1 MLANK
6 TGSWQDR
13 GHPGGPPGAFHEDD
27 VVKAAWRFNQK
38 EKTTMKKL
46 TLSLCAAVAMAT
58 AAYAGET
65 YSKESKSVTP
75 PPCPQWYADNEFN
88 VTLSGAYVWTG
99 NDWRDDRYLAIDHG
113 WGGALDAKY
122 FVHRYFGFGAQVW
135 GAEAKT
141 HDIFT
146 TFAGQ
151 RIWGGEDSHLVGGVL
166 GTFTLRFPISCSRFA
181 PYFWLGGGGVFGGGR
196 DHDFFLDPVNN
207 LPVRRDFDNSDSKL
221 VGQVGGGFEV
231 RFTPH
236 VGWTNDISWNVV
248 SGSDNNFGM
257 ARTGLNFAF

>member
-1 MLANK
+1 
-6 TGSWQDR
+6 
-13 GHPGGPPGAFHEDD
+13 
-27 VVKAAWRFNQK
+27 
-38 EKTTMKKL
+38 MKKL

-88 VTLSGAYVWTG
+88 VTLSGVYAWTG
-99 NDWRDDRYLAIDHG
+99 NNWEDDRYFGFDHS
-113 WGGALDAKY
+113 WGGAIDAKY
-122 FVHRYFGFGAQVW
+122 FVHRYFGFGVQGWA
-135 GAEAKT
+135 AKGNT
-141 HDIFT
+141 RSDTLDNGFFRVNT
-146 TFAGQ
+146 GNSSDNA
-151 RIWGGEDSHLVGGVL
+151 VGGVL

-181 PYFWLGGGGVFGGGR
+181 PYFWLGGGGVFGGGFS
-196 DHDFFLDPVNN
+196 HDFALDSTQSFGV
-207 LPVRRDFDNSDSKL
+207 VRRDFHNSDSKA

-236 VGWTNDISWNVV
+236 VGWTNDVSWNIV

-257 ARTGLNFAF
+257 ARTGINFAF

>member
-1 MLANK
+1 
-6 TGSWQDR
+6 
-13 GHPGGPPGAFHEDD
+13 
-27 VVKAAWRFNQK
+27 
-38 EKTTMKKL
+38 MKKL

-88 VTLSGAYVWTG
+88 VTLSGVYVWTG

-113 WGGALDAKY
+113 WGGAIDAKY
-122 FVHRYFGFGAQVW
+122 FVHRYFGFGVQGWV
-135 GAEAKT
+135 AEAKT

-151 RIWGGEDSHLVGGVL
+151 RIWGGEDSHAVGGAL
-166 GTFTLRFPISCSRFA
+166 GTFTLRFPMNCSRFA

-196 DHDFFLDPVNN
+196 SHDFFLDPANN
-207 LPVRRDFDNSDSKL
+207 LPVRREFDDSKTKA

-236 VGWTNDISWNVV
+236 LGWTNDISWNVV